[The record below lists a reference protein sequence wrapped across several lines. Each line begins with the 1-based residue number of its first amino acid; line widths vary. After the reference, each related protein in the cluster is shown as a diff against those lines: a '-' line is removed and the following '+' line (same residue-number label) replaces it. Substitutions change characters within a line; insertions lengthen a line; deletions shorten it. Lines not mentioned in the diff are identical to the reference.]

1 MSEPV
6 NEHPVVPADSPT
18 LYFVDGFHGGRIGH
32 MGPGSMADVLNGLDS
47 HPDWK
52 VTLEVEPLSFD
63 WLKKHEPETFYR
75 LKEYVEADYDDIRVE
90 IASASHAQA
99 FCWAISGESV
109 IRQLTVGKR
118 LVKES
123 FPKAVVDTYA
133 VQEPCWTSSL
143 PQILNS
149 LGFRRASLKNST
161 CWGGY
166 TAGRDEEVLFWVGPD
181 GSRIATVPR
190 YGCEDLIFCWAIQ
203 GSGYDKPAL
212 DVFAQKCLDKGIRHP
227 VGVEFQDL
235 GWRGL
240 PWVNERY
247 QRYTTWREYIDKIAD
262 RPSTEWKFSQEDIL
276 VTIPWGEKTLT
287 RMARQV
293 RDSENKLLSAEKLA
307 TMASVLSDATYPKNA
322 LDDGWYNLLL
332 AQHHD
337 AWICAAA
344 GRWGKRA
351 EGWTAAADAVSEKVV
366 DDALWAME
374 EDEIAMAGNKTQ
386 YIRVYNTLGRRRKGI
401 AELMVTVPEGTEHVE
416 ILSPEGKVVP
426 SEASCIRHYRSNKI
440 AFRVLF
446 EADVPGFGYATY
458 TVRPVAE
465 ERAVEDGCSVTE
477 GDGILTLENDV
488 YRIVV
493 DLTKG
498 GTFSSLFDKRRS
510 LELVDPDNQ
519 YLFGETL
526 GYFIDEGD
534 FRSTRD
540 VTVTAKVWE
549 RGPMRLTVMLEGDLS
564 GQHFKTFLRLEKGS
578 DAIGFRSQFFFR
590 NGTRVGN
597 PWEIPPERG
606 NLEYK
611 KADHDDRYKLHTV
624 FPTVFGSGDLYK
636 ESAFNVEKSRLDDTF
651 FMGWDQIKHKI
662 LVHWVDSFNEEE
674 NSGLALYGDHTNSYQ
689 HGKDYPLGLTLA
701 YGGQSGF
708 WWGNCRLDGMQENGY
723 ILIPHAGR
731 WDEARLFEKNEA
743 IAEPFVCRTFAT
755 SAEVQKERSL
765 LEIETEGV
773 LLSAAEKVAGGFL
786 LRLFNAEGKTGDVVV
801 RMGVPFEKVTAVTPD
816 GEPAV
821 VPFDL
826 SVEGDRVILRDV
838 PRFGLRT
845 IRFE

>member
-1 MSEPV
+1 MSEPIF
-6 NEHPVVPADSPT
+6 EQPIVPADSPT

-63 WLKKHEPETFYR
+63 WLKKQEPETFYR
-75 LKEYVEADYDDIRVE
+75 LKDYVEADYDDIRVE

-99 FCWAISGESV
+99 FSWAINGESV
-109 IRQLTVGKR
+109 IRQLTYGKR
-118 LVKES
+118 LIKES

-166 TAGRDEEVLFWVGPD
+166 TAGKDEEVVFWVGPD
-181 GSRIATVPR
+181 GSRIAAVPR

-212 DVFAQKCLDKGIRHP
+212 DVFAQKCLNKGIAHP

-247 QRYTTWREYIDKIAD
+247 QKYTTWREYVDKIAD
-262 RPSTEWKFSQEDIL
+262 KPTKDWMFSQEDIL
-276 VTIPWGEKTLT
+276 VTLPWGEKTLN
-287 RMARQV
+287 RMAGQV
-293 RDSENKLLSAEKLA
+293 RQSETKLMTAEKLA
-307 TMASVLSDATYPKNA
+307 TMASLFANAAYPTRDLNDA
-322 LDDGWYNLLL
+322 WYNLLL
-332 AQHHD
+332 SQHHD

-351 EGWTAAADAVSEKVV
+351 EAWTSQSDALCERVT
-366 DDALWAME
+366 DDALWALE
-374 EDEIAMAGNKTQ
+374 ESEIDITGKKSQ
-386 YIRVYNTLGRRRKGI
+386 YIRVYNTAGHRRKGL
-401 AELMVTVPEGTEHVE
+401 AELMVTVPEGTEFVR
-416 ILSPEGKVVP
+416 ITDKDGKTVP

-458 TVRPVAE
+458 GVAPTDTPVS
-465 ERAVEDGCSVTE
+465 VLDGCSVVEEE
-477 GDGILTLENDV
+477 GRLILENDL
-488 YRIVV
+488 YRITV

-510 LELVDPDNQ
+510 LELVDNSE
-519 YLFGETL
+519 YLFGEIR
-526 GYFIDEGD
+526 GYFIDKGD
-534 FRSTRD
+534 FFSTKG
-540 VTVTAKVWE
+540 VPVTARVWE
-549 RGPMRLTVMLEGDLS
+549 NNPLRLTVMLEGKLCD
-564 GQHFKTFLRLEKGS
+564 QAFKTFLRLEKGS
-578 DAIGFRSQFFFR
+578 EAIGIRHQFFFH
-590 NGTRVGN
+590 GGVQVGN
-597 PWEIPPERG
+597 PWQIPPERG

-611 KADHDDRYKLHTV
+611 KADHDDRYKLHAV

-636 ESAFNVEKSRLDDTF
+636 ESAFNVEKSRLDNTF
-651 FMGWDQIKHKI
+651 FMGWDKIKHKV
-662 LVHWVDSFNEEE
+662 LVHWVDSYDEKTGN
-674 NSGLALYGDHTNSYQ
+674 GLALYGDRTNSYL
-689 HGKDYPLGLTLA
+689 HGKEYPLGLTLA

-708 WWGNCRLDGMQENGY
+708 WWGNCRLDGMQENS
-723 ILIPHAGR
+723 ITLVPHGGR
-731 WDEARLFEKNEA
+731 WDEAGLYSKGDEFA
-743 IAEPFVCRTFAT
+743 QPFLCRAFAT
-755 SAEVQKERSL
+755 SATVTDEWSAVTV
-765 LEIETEGV
+765 ETPGV
-773 LLSAAEKVAGGFL
+773 TLSAAEKTADGFL
-786 LRLFNAEGKTGDVVV
+786 VRVFNAEGQTGDVVLTL
-801 RMGVPFEKVTAVTPD
+801 GVPFREVVAASPD
-816 GEPAV
+816 GEDAV
-821 VPFDL
+821 VPFGVRAD
-826 SVEGDRVILRDV
+826 GNRITMPDV

-845 IRFE
+845 LRIVV